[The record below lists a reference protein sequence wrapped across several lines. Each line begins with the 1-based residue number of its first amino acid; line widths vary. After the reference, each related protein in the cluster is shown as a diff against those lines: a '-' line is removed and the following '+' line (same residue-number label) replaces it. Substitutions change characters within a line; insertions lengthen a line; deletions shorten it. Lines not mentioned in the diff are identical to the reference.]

1 MLPKEAST
9 REGWHGAS
17 QGSPSLSPRP
27 LDPHALNRRCLLPP
41 QLPLQW
47 PAAQPPTATPVH
59 NTTQDKKRACRSP
72 HSAEKPGEPKSDPSS
87 RSRPVAEAD
96 PPCAQ
101 PSSQRFQPLS
111 APSSRAWSPDHPVAD
126 SSPGGP
132 PWPPSES
139 APPSTHPSR
148 ALSAQE
154 PELNKMCSQCN
165 AYTRF

>member
-1 MLPKEAST
+1 MPQFNENVGKISMLPKEAST

-47 PAAQPPTATPVH
+47 PAAQPPTATPRALPSNTTSVH
-59 NTTQDKKRACRSP
+59 NNTQDKKRACRSP

-101 PSSQRFQPLS
+101 PSSQRFQRAQCPLLKGLV
-111 APSSRAWSPDHPVAD
+111 PRSSC
-126 SSPGGP
+126 G
-132 PWPPSES
+132 
-139 APPSTHPSR
+139 
-148 ALSAQE
+148 
-154 PELNKMCSQCN
+154 
-165 AYTRF
+165 